1 MSDKYSLIIM
11 RDSSQKVRRLRI
23 SSQVIK
29 FGLIFGLLLTLLIV
43 GGAIFSFHSIDKF
56 ISLNNE
62 NSELRTSLDEAQMQL
77 ERLQNVETFL
87 KDSEQAALY
96 QTPMDTGSPDN
107 KVSSNQTAEINTQE
121 VVATVFPNAVNATA
135 VNATAVNATAVNATA
150 VNATAVNATAGN
162 STETPEAVEKTEAA
176 AQSAPPAPPAPSAPP
191 PSENTPA
198 KASPAKVSNV
208 EIKARSPKSVR
219 LTFDLNNE
227 NSSITLAG
235 NVQLSLMTKDNEI
248 HDIAVPRHDMLFQI
262 KFYKRMN
269 TAFPL
274 PEGVSLKDI
283 KSLLLKISANGKDLQ
298 TETIPFP
305 ERN

>member
-29 FGLIFGLLLTLLIV
+29 FGLIFGLLLILLIA

-121 VVATVFPNAVNATA
+121 VVATVFPNAVNATS
-135 VNATAVNATAVNATA
+135 
-150 VNATAVNATAGN
+150 GN
-162 STETPEAVEKTEAA
+162 STETPEAGEKAEPAA
-176 AQSAPPAPPAPSAPP
+176 PSAPSAPP
-191 PSENTPA
+191 PSENAPA
-198 KASPAKVSNV
+198 KASPAKISNV

-219 LTFDLNNE
+219 LAFDLNNE
-227 NSSITLAG
+227 NSSVTLAG

>member
-23 SSQVIK
+23 SSQVIN
-29 FGLIFGLLLTLLIV
+29 FGLAFGLLLIILIV
-43 GGAIFSFHSIDKF
+43 GGTIFSFHSISKF

-62 NSELRTSLDEAQMQL
+62 NSQLRTSLDEAQMQL

-96 QTPMDTGSPDN
+96 QTPMDTGSPGN
-107 KVSSNQTAEINTQE
+107 NASSNQTAEINTQE
-121 VVATVFPNAVNATA
+121 VVATVFPNAVNATS
-135 VNATAVNATAVNATA
+135 
-150 VNATAVNATAGN
+150 GN
-162 STETPEAVEKTEAA
+162 STETPEAGEKTEAA
-176 AQSAPPAPPAPSAPP
+176 APSAPSAPP
-191 PSENTPA
+191 PSENAPA
-198 KASPAKVSNV
+198 KASPAKISNI

-219 LTFDLNNE
+219 LTFDMNNE

>member
-23 SSQVIK
+23 SSQVIN
-29 FGLIFGLLLTLLIV
+29 FGLAFGLLLIILIV
-43 GGAIFSFHSIDKF
+43 GGTIFSFHSISKF

-62 NSELRTSLDEAQMQL
+62 NSQLRTSLDEAQMQL

-96 QTPMDTGSPDN
+96 QTPMDTGSPGN
-107 KVSSNQTAEINTQE
+107 NASSNQTTEINTQE
-121 VVATVFPNAVNATA
+121 VVATVFPNAVNATS
-135 VNATAVNATAVNATA
+135 
-150 VNATAVNATAGN
+150 GN
-162 STETPEAVEKTEAA
+162 STETPEAGGKTEAA
-176 AQSAPPAPPAPSAPP
+176 APSAPSTPSVPSAPSTPSAPP
-191 PSENTPA
+191 PSENAPA
-198 KASPAKVSNV
+198 KASPAKISKV

-219 LTFDLNNE
+219 LAFDLNNE
-227 NSSITLAG
+227 SSNVTLAG
-235 NVQLSLMTKDNEI
+235 NIQLSLMTKDNEI

-283 KSLLLKISANGKDLQ
+283 KSILLKISANGKDLQ

>member
-29 FGLIFGLLLTLLIV
+29 FGLIFGLLLILLIV

-121 VVATVFPNAVNATA
+121 VVATVFPNAVNATS
-135 VNATAVNATAVNATA
+135 
-150 VNATAVNATAGN
+150 GN
-162 STETPEAVEKTEAA
+162 STETPEAGEKAEAA
-176 AQSAPPAPPAPSAPP
+176 APPAPSAPP
-191 PSENTPA
+191 PSENAPA
-198 KASPAKVSNV
+198 KASPAKISNV

-219 LTFDLNNE
+219 LAFDLNNE
-227 NSSITLAG
+227 NSSVTLAG

>member
-29 FGLIFGLLLTLLIV
+29 FGLVFGLLLVILIV
-43 GGAIFSFHSIDKF
+43 GGAIFSFHSIGKF

-96 QTPMDTGSPDN
+96 QTPMDTGSPGN
-107 KVSSNQTAEINTQE
+107 NASSNQTAEINTQE
-121 VVATVFPNAVNATA
+121 VVATVFPNAVNATSD
-135 VNATAVNATAVNATA
+135 
-150 VNATAVNATAGN
+150 N
-162 STETPEAVEKTEAA
+162 STETPEAGEKTEAA
-176 AQSAPPAPPAPSAPP
+176 APSAPSAPP
-191 PSENTPA
+191 PSENAPA
-198 KASPAKVSNV
+198 KASPAKISNV

-219 LTFDLNNE
+219 LAFDLNNE

>member
-29 FGLIFGLLLTLLIV
+29 FGLVFGLLLVILIA
-43 GGAIFSFHSIDKF
+43 GGAIFSFHSISKF

-96 QTPMDTGSPDN
+96 QTPMDTGSPGN
-107 KVSSNQTAEINTQE
+107 EASTNQTAEINTQE
-121 VVATVFPNAVNATA
+121 VVATVFPDAVNATS
-135 VNATAVNATAVNATA
+135 
-150 VNATAVNATAGN
+150 GN
-162 STETPEAVEKTEAA
+162 STEILETEEEAPAKAIT
-176 AQSAPPAPPAPSAPP
+176 SAPENAP
-191 PSENTPA
+191 T
-198 KASPAKVSNV
+198 KASPAKISNV

-219 LTFDLNNE
+219 LAFDLNNE

>member
-29 FGLIFGLLLTLLIV
+29 FGLIFGLLLILLIV
-43 GGAIFSFHSIDKF
+43 GGAIFSFHSISKF

-107 KVSSNQTAEINTQE
+107 KASSNQTAEINTQE
-121 VVATVFPNAVNATA
+121 VVATVFPNAVNATS
-135 VNATAVNATAVNATA
+135 
-150 VNATAVNATAGN
+150 GN
-162 STETPEAVEKTEAA
+162 STETPEAGEKTEAA
-176 AQSAPPAPPAPSAPP
+176 APPAPSAPP
-191 PSENTPA
+191 PSENAPA
-198 KASPAKVSNV
+198 KASPAKISNV

-219 LTFDLNNE
+219 LAFDLNNE
-227 NSSITLAG
+227 NSSVTLAG

>member
-29 FGLIFGLLLTLLIV
+29 FGLIFGLLLVILIV
-43 GGAIFSFHSIDKF
+43 GGAIFSFHSIGKF

-107 KVSSNQTAEINTQE
+107 KASSNQTAEINTQE
-121 VVATVFPNAVNATA
+121 VVATVFPNAVNATS
-135 VNATAVNATAVNATA
+135 
-150 VNATAVNATAGN
+150 GN
-162 STETPEAVEKTEAA
+162 STETPEAGEKTEAA
-176 AQSAPPAPPAPSAPP
+176 APSAPSAPP
-191 PSENTPA
+191 PSENAPA
-198 KASPAKVSNV
+198 KASPAKISNV

-219 LTFDLNNE
+219 LAFDLNNE
-227 NSSITLAG
+227 NSSVTLAG

>member
-29 FGLIFGLLLTLLIV
+29 FGLIFGLLLIILIV
-43 GGAIFSFHSIDKF
+43 GGAIFSFHSIGKF

-96 QTPMDTGSPDN
+96 QTPMDTGSPGN
-107 KVSSNQTAEINTQE
+107 NASSNQTAEINTQE
-121 VVATVFPNAVNATA
+121 VVATVFPNAVNATS
-135 VNATAVNATAVNATA
+135 
-150 VNATAVNATAGN
+150 GN
-162 STETPEAVEKTEAA
+162 STETPEAGEKTEAV
-176 AQSAPPAPPAPSAPP
+176 APSAPP
-191 PSENTPA
+191 PSENAPA
-198 KASPAKVSNV
+198 KASPAKISNI

-219 LTFDLNNE
+219 LAFDLNNE
-227 NSSITLAG
+227 NSNVTLAG
-235 NVQLSLMTKDNEI
+235 NVQLSLMTKDNKM

-305 ERN
+305 EKN

>member
-29 FGLIFGLLLTLLIV
+29 FGLVFGLLLVILIV
-43 GGAIFSFHSIDKF
+43 GGAIFSFHSIGKF

-96 QTPMDTGSPDN
+96 QTPMDTGSPGN
-107 KVSSNQTAEINTQE
+107 NASSNQTAEINTQE
-121 VVATVFPNAVNATA
+121 VVATVFPNAVNATSD
-135 VNATAVNATAVNATA
+135 
-150 VNATAVNATAGN
+150 N
-162 STETPEAVEKTEAA
+162 STETPEAGEKTEAA
-176 AQSAPPAPPAPSAPP
+176 APSAPSAPP
-191 PSENTPA
+191 PSENAPA
-198 KASPAKVSNV
+198 KASPAKISNV

-219 LTFDLNNE
+219 LAFDLNNE
-227 NSSITLAG
+227 NSSVTLAG

>member
-23 SSQVIK
+23 STRVIK
-29 FGLIFGLLLTLLIV
+29 FGLIFSLLLLLLIV
-43 GGAIFSFHSIDKF
+43 AGTIFSFHSIEKF

-96 QTPMDTGSPDN
+96 QTPMDTSSPGN
-107 KVSSNQTAEINTQE
+107 EVSTNQTAEINTQE
-121 VVATVFPNAVNATA
+121 VVATVFPDAVNATP
-135 VNATAVNATAVNATA
+135 
-150 VNATAVNATAGN
+150 GN
-162 STETPEAVEKTEAA
+162 STEILETEEEAPAKAIT
-176 AQSAPPAPPAPSAPP
+176 SAPENAP
-191 PSENTPA
+191 T
-198 KASPAKVSNV
+198 KASPAKISNV

-227 NSSITLAG
+227 NSDVTLAG
-235 NVQLSLMTKDNEI
+235 VVQLSLVTKEDEI
-248 HDIAVPRHDMLFQI
+248 HEIVVPRHDMLFQI
-262 KFYKRMN
+262 NYYKRMN

-274 PEGVSLKDI
+274 PEGVSLADI
-283 KSLLLKISANGKDLQ
+283 KSILLKISANGKELQ
-298 TETIPFP
+298 TENIPFP
-305 ERN
+305 GVN

>member
-29 FGLIFGLLLTLLIV
+29 FGLVFGLLLVILIA
-43 GGAIFSFHSIDKF
+43 GGAIFSFHSISKF

-135 VNATAVNATAVNATA
+135 M
-150 VNATAVNATAGN
+150 NATAVNATAGN
-162 STETPEAVEKTEAA
+162 STETPEAGEKTEAA
-176 AQSAPPAPPAPSAPP
+176 APSAPPAPSVPP
-191 PSENTPA
+191 PSENAPA

-219 LTFDLNNE
+219 LAFDLNNE

>member
-29 FGLIFGLLLTLLIV
+29 FGLIFGLLLIILIV
-43 GGAIFSFHSIDKF
+43 GGAIFSFHSIGKF

-107 KVSSNQTAEINTQE
+107 KVSTNQTAEINTQE
-121 VVATVFPNAVNATA
+121 VVATVFPNAVNATS
-135 VNATAVNATAVNATA
+135 
-150 VNATAVNATAGN
+150 GN
-162 STETPEAVEKTEAA
+162 STETPETGEKTAA
-176 AQSAPPAPPAPSAPP
+176 ADPSAPP
-191 PSENTPA
+191 PPENAPA
-198 KASPAKVSNV
+198 KASPAKISNV

-219 LTFDLNNE
+219 LAFDLNNE
-227 NSSITLAG
+227 NSSVTLAG

-248 HDIAVPRHDMLFQI
+248 HDISVPRHDMLFQI

-283 KSLLLKISANGKDLQ
+283 KSLILKISANGKDLQ

>member
-29 FGLIFGLLLTLLIV
+29 FGLIFGLLLILLIV

-96 QTPMDTGSPDN
+96 QTPMDTGSPGN
-107 KVSSNQTAEINTQE
+107 NASSNQTAEINTQE
-121 VVATVFPNAVNATA
+121 VVATVFPNAVNATS
-135 VNATAVNATAVNATA
+135 
-150 VNATAVNATAGN
+150 GN
-162 STETPEAVEKTEAA
+162 STETPEAGEKTEAA
-176 AQSAPPAPPAPSAPP
+176 APSAPSAPP
-191 PSENTPA
+191 PSENAPA
-198 KASPAKVSNV
+198 KASPAKISNV

-219 LTFDLNNE
+219 LAFDLNNE
-227 NSSITLAG
+227 NSSVTLAG

>member
-29 FGLIFGLLLTLLIV
+29 FGLIFGLLLILLIV
-43 GGAIFSFHSIDKF
+43 GGAIFSFHSISKF

-62 NSELRTSLDEAQMQL
+62 NSQLRTSLDEAQMQL

-107 KVSSNQTAEINTQE
+107 KASSNQTAEINTQE
-121 VVATVFPNAVNATA
+121 VVATVFPNAVNATS
-135 VNATAVNATAVNATA
+135 
-150 VNATAVNATAGN
+150 GN
-162 STETPEAVEKTEAA
+162 STETPEAGEKAEPAA
-176 AQSAPPAPPAPSAPP
+176 PSAPSAPP
-191 PSENTPA
+191 PSENAPA
-198 KASPAKVSNV
+198 KASPAKISNV

-219 LTFDLNNE
+219 LAFDLNNE
-227 NSSITLAG
+227 NSSVTLAG